1 MMDQKDLNFNLI
13 MNREGK
19 LEQEGFKNW
28 DKQLCSFDIHLS
40 LLLFTNCTYYVS
52 DLQIKY

>member
-1 MMDQKDLNFNLI
+1 MDQKDLNFNLI